1 VLFSLRLVGG
11 LMAIVIDAVALVS
24 EAVALVSEA
33 VALVSE
39 AVALVSDSEES
50 GIVPEGPIFAEV
62 KGSQINAAK
71 KEERDKHATK

>member
-11 LMAIVIDAVALVS
+11 LMAIVID
-24 EAVALVSEA
+24 AVALVSEA